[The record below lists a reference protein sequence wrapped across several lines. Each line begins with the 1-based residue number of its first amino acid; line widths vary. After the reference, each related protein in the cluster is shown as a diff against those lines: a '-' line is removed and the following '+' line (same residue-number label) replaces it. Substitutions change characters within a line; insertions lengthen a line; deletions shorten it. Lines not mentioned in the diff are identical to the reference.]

1 MHTKSSTII
10 RTIIIII
17 SGIMLVWSL
26 CNKITEGTF
35 IGFFGFGAIIAVCV
49 FIKPI
54 LRAIKFCWKKI
65 PLRVVMLALS
75 AVVTFFAGM
84 CIWFSANMLI
94 RAEVPVDEP
103 KAVVVLGCLVKG
115 ETPSLMLNARL
126 EAAVEVIEENP
137 DALIVL
143 CGGMGGSEKITEAE
157 AMCRYLSEKGIPEER
172 MILEDKSTSTEENIA
187 FAAEILKEHGISDDI
202 IIVTNEFHQYR
213 AYNFAK
219 RNELTTGAH
228 SAHTFLPNLLNYW
241 LREWA
246 GLFVQFFDR

>member
-1 MHTKSSTII
+1 MHTKKSTII

-35 IGFFGFGAIIAVCV
+35 IGFFGFGTIIAVCV

-54 LRAIKFCWKKI
+54 SRAIKFCWKKI
-65 PLRVVMLALS
+65 LLRIVMLALG
-75 AVVTFFAGM
+75 AVVAFFAGM

-94 RAEVPVDEP
+94 RAEIPVDEP
-103 KAVVVLGCLVKG
+103 KAIVVLGCLVKG
-115 ETPSLMLNARL
+115 ETPSLMLKARL
-126 EAAVEVIEENP
+126 ETAVGVIEENP

-143 CGGMGGSEKITEAE
+143 CGGMGGNEKITEAE
-157 AMCRYLSEKGIPEER
+157 AMRRYLTEKGIPEER

-187 FAAEILKEHGISDDI
+187 FAAEILKERGISDDI

-213 AYNFAK
+213 AYIFAK
-219 RNELTTGAH
+219 RNELSTGAH

>member
-1 MHTKSSTII
+1 MHTKKSTII

-35 IGFFGFGAIIAVCV
+35 IGVFGFGAIIAVCV

-65 PLRVVMLALS
+65 PLRAVMLALGT
-75 AVVTFFAGM
+75 AIAFFAGM

-103 KAVVVLGCLVKG
+103 KAVLVLGCLVKG

-137 DALIVL
+137 GALIVL

-157 AMCRYLSEKGIPEER
+157 AMRRYLSEKGIPEER

-187 FAAEILKEHGISDDI
+187 FASKILKERRISDNI

-213 AYNFAK
+213 AYIFAK
-219 RNELTTGAH
+219 RNGLSTGAH